1 CRYLAVSDIPCLLE
15 AAAVLATFVHR
26 QSQSLSML
34 MGMNTLAYYLQFQVV
49 WVYKAMRQAS
59 KTAE

>member
-1 CRYLAVSDIPCLLE
+1 
-15 AAAVLATFVHR
+15 
-26 QSQSLSML
+26 ML

-49 WVYKAMRQAS
+49 RVYKAMRQAS

>member
-1 CRYLAVSDIPCLLE
+1 
-15 AAAVLATFVHR
+15 
-26 QSQSLSML
+26 ML

-49 WVYKAMRQAS
+49 YKAMRQAS

>member
-1 CRYLAVSDIPCLLE
+1 M
-15 AAAVLATFVHR
+15 LATFVHR

-49 WVYKAMRQAS
+49 WVCKAMRQAS

>member
-1 CRYLAVSDIPCLLE
+1 
-15 AAAVLATFVHR
+15 
-26 QSQSLSML
+26 ML
-34 MGMNTLAYYLQFQVV
+34 MGMNTLVYYLQFQVV

>member
-1 CRYLAVSDIPCLLE
+1 
-15 AAAVLATFVHR
+15 
-26 QSQSLSML
+26 ML
-34 MGMNTLAYYLQFQVV
+34 MEMNSLAGYLQFHVV

>member
-1 CRYLAVSDIPCLLE
+1 M
-15 AAAVLATFVHR
+15 LATFVHR

-34 MGMNTLAYYLQFQVV
+34 MGMNTFAVYLQFHVV

>member
-1 CRYLAVSDIPCLLE
+1 MAVSDIHFLLE

-34 MGMNTLAYYLQFQVV
+34 MGMNFLAAYSQFQVV

-59 KTAE
+59 KKAE

>member
-1 CRYLAVSDIPCLLE
+1 
-15 AAAVLATFVHR
+15 
-26 QSQSLSML
+26 ML

-49 WVYKAMRQAS
+49 WVYWVYKAMRQAS